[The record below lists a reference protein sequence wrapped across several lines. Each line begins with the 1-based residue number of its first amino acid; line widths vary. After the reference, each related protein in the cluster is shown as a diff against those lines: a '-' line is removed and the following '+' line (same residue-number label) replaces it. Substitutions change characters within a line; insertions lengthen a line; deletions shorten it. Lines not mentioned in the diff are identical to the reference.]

1 MPDKKVAVVG
11 IGNILL
17 GDEGVGVHV
26 IESLRKR
33 EEMKDV
39 FLVDAGT
46 AFLEVIYELD
56 GYDKVIIVDAVNGG
70 GKPGDIY
77 RIDPYSLFSES
88 IEKNRSISLHDYGL
102 IEGLSFG
109 RMAGISI
116 GEVVLIGIEPEN
128 INTYTG
134 LSSTLKERLC
144 DIQKIIIK
152 EVES

>member
-1 MPDKKVAVVG
+1 MCIRD
-11 IGNILL
+11 
-17 GDEGVGVHV
+17 
-26 IESLRKR
+26 S
-33 EEMKDV
+33 
-39 FLVDAGT
+39 
-46 AFLEVIYELD
+46 
-56 GYDKVIIVDAVNGG
+56 
-70 GKPGDIY
+70 Y

-88 IEKNRSISLHDYGL
+88 IEKNRPISLHDYGL

-144 DIQKIIIK
+144 DIQEIIIK
-152 EVES
+152 ELES